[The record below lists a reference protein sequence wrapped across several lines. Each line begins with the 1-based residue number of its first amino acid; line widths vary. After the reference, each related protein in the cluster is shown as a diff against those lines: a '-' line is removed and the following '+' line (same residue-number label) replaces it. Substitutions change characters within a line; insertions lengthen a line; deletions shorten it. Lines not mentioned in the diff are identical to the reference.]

1 MKVAAEKY
9 SPEVIES
16 LRVDAKVSG
25 FLKKIEN
32 EYRLFFLKKMQ
43 KKLIN
48 NSLQVANI
56 G

>member
-9 SPEVIES
+9 DPEVIECF
-16 LRVDAKVSG
+16 RVGVKESG

-32 EYRLFFLKKMQ
+32 EYKLFFLKEMQ

-48 NSLQVANI
+48 NSRQVANI

>member
-9 SPEVIES
+9 DPEVIEC

-25 FLKKIEN
+25 ILKKIEN
-32 EYRLFFLKKMQ
+32 EYRLFFLKEMQ

-48 NSLQVANI
+48 NFRQVSQ
-56 G
+56 